1 MSSAEFEYLEEGTL
15 LGGRY
20 QIQRPLGAGAMGAV
34 YQAIHTVTRQ
44 QVAVKVLFRHV
55 AAAMGGVERFRR
67 EVRVAGSI
75 KHPGVVEITDAG
87 EDNGLLFYAMELLEG
102 APMDVWLARQP
113 PREEALEILLEGVDA
128 LAAVHRAGAVHRD
141 IKPENFFVLRHP
153 RGPRVKLLDFGIV
166 RDGEAMRA
174 TQTGYTL
181 GTPLYMAPEQALN
194 PSEAQPSADVW
205 SLGIMLYEI
214 LCGEAPFLG
223 ETAQAVCIRS
233 IQEEH
238 APVLE
243 RAPDTPPALAAFV
256 DRCLAKH
263 PDARPAD
270 ASAFYAELQVA
281 LRAPAP
287 LEPTS
292 LPEPEDLDL
301 PPAGPPR
308 GLLIALAALALLI
321 TGLTVA
327 LVLSMSP
334 EEDAPELDPRDS
346 AAALDAPVTPPASA
360 APQTAAEPLAAA
372 EPPASAPLP
381 AEAPSAPDPD
391 AEAPSAEAPP
401 DEAASAQPT
410 SASSAAP
417 ADARRS
423 SPPEVSRRAAPAS
436 AEAPPT
442 SAAQAPPAELAPA
455 APPASTAPP
464 STAPPA
470 TAPPAT
476 APPASAPPATAP
488 ASPKAAPPATAA
500 PPVQDAAPPATAA
513 PKRRGSGFVTF

>member
-1 MSSAEFEYLEEGTL
+1 MTSAEFEYLEEGTL

-20 QIQRPLGAGAMGAV
+20 QIHRPLGAGAMGAV

-113 PREEALEILLEGVDA
+113 PRDEALEVLLEGVDA

-141 IKPENFFVLRHP
+141 IKPENFFVLRNP

-233 IQEEH
+233 IQEAHE
-238 APVLE
+238 PVME

-263 PDARPAD
+263 PDERPVN
-270 ASAFYAELQVA
+270 ASEFYAELQLA
-281 LRAPAP
+281 LRAPP
-287 LEPTS
+287 P
-292 LPEPEDLDL
+292 PEPLPAAADAAEDLDL

-308 GLLIALAALALLI
+308 ALLIALAALVLLI
-321 TGLTVA
+321 AGLAVTLA
-327 LVLSMSP
+327 LSMPS
-334 EEDAPELDPRDS
+334 EEGAPELDPRYS
-346 AAALDAPVTPPASA
+346 AATLEAAGAPRTSAPPPASA
-360 APQTAAEPLAAA
+360 EPLASA
-372 EPPASAPLP
+372 EPPASA
-381 AEAPSAPDPD
+381 EAPSAPAPD
-391 AEAPSAEAPP
+391 TEAPSAEDAPA
-401 DEAASAQPT
+401 EASSAQPAST
-410 SASSAAP
+410 PSAPPSDP
-417 ADARRS
+417 RRA
-423 SPPEVSRRAAPAS
+423 PPEVSRRAAPAS
-436 AEAPPT
+436 AEAPPA
-442 SAAQAPPAELAPA
+442 SAAQAAPAEQAPA
-455 APPASTAPP
+455 APASAAPP
-464 STAPPA
+464 ASTAPPA

-476 APPASAPPATAP
+476 APPATAP
-488 ASPKAAPPATAA
+488 ASPVTAPPATAA
-500 PPVQDAAPPATAA
+500 PPAQDAAPPATAA